1 MVISTSNFTIKVA
14 TTLHADFLQ
23 RSLFKTTK
31 QLLVHRSLSSYN
43 YQSEKNQEFLV
54 TCLEKVVT
62 PKSKG
67 SSSFKTTVKRN
78 SVKNGRS
85 YQVKHLPF
93 FLQKKVIYDLYEK
106 LTWQLRKIYIF
117 KKLIN
122 FASFVTLEL
131 GYLCHNID
139 HIIGHG
145 SFIANGL
152 GYHRTIFH
160 LNSLASGVY

>member
-1 MVISTSNFTIKVA
+1 MIISTSNFTIKVA
-14 TTLHADFLQ
+14 TPLHADFLQ

-31 QLLVHRSLSSYN
+31 QLQVHRILSFFN
-43 YQSEKNQEFLV
+43 YRLEKNQEFLV
-54 TCLEKVVT
+54 TWLEKVVT

-78 SVKNGRS
+78 SVINGRS

-93 FLQKKVIYDLYEK
+93 FLQKKVNYSFHEK
-106 LTWQLRKIYIF
+106 LTWQHRKIYVF

-131 GYLCHNID
+131 GYLCHNIY

-145 SFIANGL
+145 SFIADGL

-160 LNSLASGVY
+160 LNSLASDVY

>member
-1 MVISTSNFTIKVA
+1 MIISTSNFTIKVG
-14 TTLHADFLQ
+14 TPLHADFLQ

-31 QLLVHRSLSSYN
+31 QLQVHRILSFFN
-43 YQSEKNQEFLV
+43 YRLEKNQEFLV
-54 TCLEKVVT
+54 TWLEKVVT

-67 SSSFKTTVKRN
+67 SSSFKTTVKKN
-78 SVKNGRS
+78 SVINGRS

-93 FLQKKVIYDLYEK
+93 FLQKKVNYSFHEK
-106 LTWQLRKIYIF
+106 LTWQHRKIYVF

-131 GYLCHNID
+131 GYLCHNIY

-145 SFIANGL
+145 SFIADGL